1 MKYRLKKDNGALYLD
16 PMLGTSLPKAAL
28 RMCVE
33 TTKLGVYL
41 SPDELESLAEAA
53 KAMAEG
59 LRSLDTKKPAG

>member
-1 MKYRLKKDNGALYLD
+1 
-16 PMLGTSLPKAAL
+16 MLGTSLPKAAL